1 MNSGSVT
8 FSFDCEGKWGMMD
21 HPRKW
26 NSQLTQNEL
35 LKAYEFILNTLHVN
49 NISATFAFVGAFT
62 ETREDFLNESL
73 GKLDSRNHIL
83 WLEHSKHKMINK
95 TEEGWFM
102 PELLEMVK
110 EYNTHEIA
118 THSYTHIPF
127 DMLDTADALIELNLV
142 KRWAEKK
149 NIDCKTIVYPRNII
163 KHQSLLEEFGIFGY
177 RGRPED
183 ILPKR
188 FHKIIKTLA
197 EEIWILKKAQQ
208 IEMLNEFKIPGGV
221 FINWGYGFRNFIP
234 SSVSL
239 LKYKS
244 MINDAKLRRRVA
256 HFWIHPHNFIT
267 SPSTKKLFIK
277 LCEEVSIQRD
287 QHTLVI
293 KKQNDYLCK
302 SDSRKND

>member
-26 NSQLTQNEL
+26 NSELTQNEL
-35 LKAYEFILNTLHVN
+35 LKAYKFILNTLHVN

-73 GKLDSRNHIL
+73 EKLDSRNHIL
-83 WLEHSKHKMINK
+83 WLEHSKHKVINK

-127 DMLDTADALIELNLV
+127 DMLDTADALIELSLV

-163 KHQSLLEEFGIFGY
+163 KHQSLLEDFGIFGY

-221 FINWGYGFRNFIP
+221 FINWGYGFRKFIP

-244 MINDAKLRRRVA
+244 MIHDAKLRRRVA

-267 SPSTKKLFIK
+267 SPSTKDLFIK
-277 LCEEVSIQRD
+277 LCKEVSIQRD
-287 QHTLVI
+287 KHTLVI
-293 KKQNDYLCK
+293 KKQNDYLRK